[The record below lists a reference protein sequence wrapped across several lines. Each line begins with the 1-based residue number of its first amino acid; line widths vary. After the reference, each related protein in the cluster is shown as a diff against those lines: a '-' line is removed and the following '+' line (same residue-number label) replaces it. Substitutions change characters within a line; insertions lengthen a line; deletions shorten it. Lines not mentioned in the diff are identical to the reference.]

1 MSFEKKLGR
10 LEKIVKEMEEGEM
23 SLENSLKSFE
33 EGVQLARECH
43 GQLNEAEQK
52 VKVLL
57 GVDGDGNLET
67 KDFEVKE

>member
-10 LEKIVKEMEEGEM
+10 LEAIVKEMEGGEM
-23 SLENSLKSFE
+23 SLEKSLKAFE

-57 GVDGDGNLET
+57 GVDSEGNLQT